1 LANKNEVYIETA
13 LDTKAL
19 ERGIAQVKQQ
29 LTSLEKS
36 YNSLQAKQQKFLQT
50 GGQQYTLSD
59 EYKKASAEVERV
71 GKALE
76 TALNRKEKLD
86 ETGAKTNT
94 QSYKQLEHQIDQLS
108 EKFWR
113 AEKAK
118 ESLESSKYVVNPTWE
133 KMQYDVDQVSSKIES
148 GKTVL
153 SSYQKQLNN
162 LRKGSKSVELLK
174 NSFSKLKKTASGLEN
189 ILKKCSKSLLGFGK
203 SSNKSFHGGFKG
215 LLKTSIQFGIILSL
229 IKAVTTGF
237 TEGFKALA
245 QFNDGMNPTNT
256 ALSNLKS
263 SLTQLRN
270 SLATAFSPILTVV
283 EPILTMFIQKVS
295 DAVTA
300 VGMLIAKLTGAETFT
315 KAVKVQ
321 QNFAEELDETAA
333 GAKDAKKEM
342 EGYLSPLDEINKMQ
356 PREKDASGVG
366 TGVTPNDMFEEV
378 KIPSSFGN
386 IADKIK
392 SMWENADFSSLGETV
407 GTKIKEGLDGIN
419 WGPIKKTFEK
429 IGKSLATFSSGLF
442 ETEGLGES
450 IGRSLGEGIN
460 SGISLAKS
468 FIDNFN
474 FEALGTFLGELINGA
489 VKTINWE
496 DAGATL
502 GTGVSGI
509 FTTIKTF
516 FDTTDWASLGSNII
530 DGIESFFKNVKWEN
544 ISGSISSAVSSLF
557 DFVSGAFQSIEW
569 DELPS
574 NIISSIIDFIKGF
587 DFKKVAQSLAEML
600 GSAIGAVFGL
610 IKGIGDLVGKMVN
623 AIKNGWSKKKKEW
636 ESMGLSTWDGIKL
649 GIVNAIKNI
658 GSWIKTNIFSPFIDG
673 FKKAFGIKGK
683 SSKEME
689 ENGAWITGGV
699 LTALKSLPEKA
710 KQVFNSMKTAV
721 IRVMNALKTAIKTPI
736 NGIIGFLN
744 KMISGIVSGIN
755 KAIGVLNKLNIKVP
769 DWVPEIGGKTWG
781 FNIREISAPKIPMLA
796 NGAVIPA
803 NRSFMAVLGDQKH
816 GNNLEA
822 PEGLIRKIVREESGG
837 GGKTINLN
845 VQLDGRT
852 VYQRVI
858 EIGKQDETI
867 LGVNP
872 FKLA

>member
-1 LANKNEVYIETA
+1 MANKNEVYIETA

-36 YNSLQAKQQKFLQT
+36 YNSLQAKQQKFLKT

-215 LLKTSIQFGIILSL
+215 LLKTSIKFGIILSL
-229 IKAVTTGF
+229 IKAATTGF

-386 IADKIK
+386 IADQIK

-407 GTKIKEGLDGIN
+407 GTKIKEGLDYIK
-419 WGPIKKTFEK
+419 WKPIKNKLKK
-429 IGKSLATFSSGLF
+429 IGKSISTFLNGFLETDDLGTSIGKTIGESINSGIALVDGFLNNFHFQSLGTFLADLFISAISTTDWGGVAKSISNKIIGLF
-442 ETEGLGES
+442 ETADTFLETADWKKVGQAIADFISGIKWKEILLELGDLGES
-450 IGRSLGEGIN
+450 IIDSL
-460 SGISLAKS
+460 
-468 FIDNFN
+468 IDVIIGWY
-474 FEALGTFLGELINGA
+474 ETDPLSASIAGLVSIASIVGKIVLTEKDIVELKALGGKIFGWIGAGIVAAITGFEIGKEIGKALFPEDEKLYEEATFKQYLEDVVYFYTEMLPAA
-489 VKTINWE
+489 VGDVFISIKTKFE
-496 DAGATL
+496 DNKKTL
-502 GTGVSGI
+502 VEKWTEITSGLKDKHPKI
-509 FTTIKTF
+509 YFAFMGSRSTIK
-516 FDTTDWASLGSNII
+516 
-530 DGIESFFKNVKWEN
+530 
-544 ISGSISSAVSSLF
+544 
-557 DFVSGAFQSIEW
+557 
-569 DELPS
+569 
-574 NIISSIIDFIKGF
+574 
-587 DFKKVAQSLAEML
+587 KKFE
-600 GSAIGAVFGL
+600 
-610 IKGIGDLVGKMVN
+610 D
-623 AIKNGWSKKKKEW
+623 
-636 ESMGLSTWDGIKL
+636 
-649 GIVNAIKNI
+649 
-658 GSWIKTNIFSPFIDG
+658 
-673 FKKAFGIKGK
+673 
-683 SSKEME
+683 
-689 ENGAWITGGV
+689 
-699 LTALKSLPEKA
+699 
-710 KQVFNSMKTAV
+710 
-721 IRVMNALKTAIKTPI
+721 
-736 NGIIGFLN
+736 
-744 KMISGIVSGIN
+744 IVSGIKNRQVKISFVLQKWSEIKQGLKNIINAMITFINTNFIGKLNRMFRITIPKN
-755 KAIGVLNKLNIKVP
+755 KATDYLG
-769 DWVPEIGGKTWG
+769 IGGTHQII
-781 FNIREISAPKIPMLA
+781 NIPNIPMLA